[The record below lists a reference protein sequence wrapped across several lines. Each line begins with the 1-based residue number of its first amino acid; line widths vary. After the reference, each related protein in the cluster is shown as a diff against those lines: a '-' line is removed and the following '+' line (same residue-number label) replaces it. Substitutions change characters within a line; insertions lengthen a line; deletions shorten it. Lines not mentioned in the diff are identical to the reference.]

1 MQMFNGLIEVQQMVV
16 YPSPSEVLSEVVKII
31 DDAQVDIGELSNQL
45 EEIKEIVEGEIADQE
60 EPILLDEEQ
69 QNFIFGLAMIL
80 GVTVNS
86 N

>member
-16 YPSPSEVLSEVVKII
+16 YPSPSEVLSEVGKII
-31 DDAQVDIGELSNQL
+31 DDAQVDIGELSNPL
-45 EEIKEIVEGEIADQE
+45 EEIKEIGEGEIAD
-60 EPILLDEEQ
+60 Q